1 MRHGKKLF
9 ITYIQIIFNPWQS
22 DFLINFVFY
31 SVSFTIFAY
40 PKSYKSCL
48 LQKQITELYPLMVW
62 VVETPQRFLI
72 RA

>member
-48 LQKQITELYPLMVW
+48 LQKQNTEL
-62 VVETPQRFLI
+62 
-72 RA
+72 